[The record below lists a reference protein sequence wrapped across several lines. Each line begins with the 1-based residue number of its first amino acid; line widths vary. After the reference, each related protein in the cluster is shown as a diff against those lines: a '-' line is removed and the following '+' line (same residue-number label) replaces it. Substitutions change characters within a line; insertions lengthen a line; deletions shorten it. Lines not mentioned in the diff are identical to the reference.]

1 MWNHET
7 KKVRYSQINLFFLFC
22 RMTKYGEL
30 CGRKNIHNFIMKN
43 RLSSC
48 FVLAFAGVLS
58 VSAQVLS
65 LDSCRALALR
75 NNKELQMSSLKQ
87 EAALWQHKSVR
98 TNYLP
103 KISAVGTYQRTSK
116 EVSLLNKNQKQ
127 ALSHMGSNVAGAIGE
142 GVQRGA
148 ADFQQRLAN
157 LPSSPEF
164 QALMK
169 DPQIQAILAQN
180 PQLAQMLAN
189 PSLFQQ
195 MAAPY
200 LAQASTAF
208 NGMLTSMAQLVD
220 GAGQSIVDAFR
231 TDTRNMTGAAVLLT
245 QPLYMG
251 GKIRAYDR
259 ITTLAQE
266 AAGEQHTMEE
276 QDLLVSVDEAYWRI
290 VALQSK
296 KKLAESFLT
305 TVKKLD
311 GDVDKLIAEGMATKA
326 DGLSVKVKVNEAEV
340 AMIQVDNGLALSR
353 MALAQICGL
362 PMDANFTLEDETEE
376 VTADGARQMSLSL
389 QPNADRDHAV
399 ETALAHRA
407 EIRALDIAAQ
417 VKREEVKVARSEY
430 MPNLA
435 LTAGYLVSNPNVFN
449 GFEKKF
455 NGMWSAGVVLK
466 VPILTW
472 GDRVYKVRQ
481 AKAEAAMAET
491 RVEEVREKIT
501 LQVNQNQQ
509 KMQEAQRRLATALRS
524 QEQADENLRMA
535 NLGMREGVIPVSNVL
550 QAQTA
555 WLSAHSTLVEAEIDV
570 RLADLY
576 LMRALGTL
584 SR

>member
-1 MWNHET
+1 M
-7 KKVRYSQINLFFLFC
+7 
-22 RMTKYGEL
+22 
-30 CGRKNIHNFIMKN
+30 N
-43 RLSSC
+43 RLRSL
-48 FVLAFAGVLS
+48 VLAVALLCATV

-75 NNKELQMSSLKQ
+75 NNKELKMSALKQ
-87 EAALWQHKSVR
+87 EAAYWQHKSVR

-116 EVSLLNKNQKQ
+116 EMSLLNKEQKQ
-127 ALSHMGSNVAGAIGE
+127 AISNMGTTLSGAVGQ
-142 GVQRGA
+142 GMQQGMA
-148 ADFQQRLAN
+148 AFHQQLAN

-164 QALMK
+164 QAL
-169 DPQIQAILAQN
+169 LQN
-180 PQLAQMLAN
+180 PEFQAVMAENPHLVSLLAN
-189 PSLFQQ
+189 PTLLQQ
-195 MAAPY
+195 MAAPF
-200 LAQASTAF
+200 LSQASTAF
-208 NGMLTSMAQLVD
+208 NGMLTSMAQMVN
-220 GAGQSIVDAFR
+220 GVGQSIVDAFR

-259 ITTLAQE
+259 ITRLAQD
-266 AAGEQHTMEE
+266 AAEHQHTMEE

-296 KKLAESFLT
+296 KNLAQSFCE

-353 MALAQICGL
+353 MALAQLCGL
-362 PMDANFTLEDETEE
+362 PLDASFTLEDEQGEL
-376 VTADGARQMSLSL
+376 TAEGAANMAVSL
-389 QPNADRDHAV
+389 QPNADKPYAV
-399 ETALAHRA
+399 ETALTHRA
-407 EIRALDIAAQ
+407 ELKALDIAAQ

-435 LTAGYLVSNPNVFN
+435 LTAGYLVSNPSVFN

-472 GDRVYKVRQ
+472 GDRIYKVRQ

-491 RVEEVREKIT
+491 RLDEVREKIS

-509 KMQEAQRRLATALRS
+509 KMQEAQQRLSTALRS
-524 QEQADENLRMA
+524 QEQANENLRIA
-535 NLGMREGVIPVSNVL
+535 QLGLREGVIPVSNVL

-555 WLSAHSTLVEAEIDV
+555 WLAAHSTLVDAAIDV

-576 LMRALGTL
+576 LLRALGTL
-584 SR
+584 NY

>member
-1 MWNHET
+1 M
-7 KKVRYSQINLFFLFC
+7 
-22 RMTKYGEL
+22 
-30 CGRKNIHNFIMKN
+30 N
-43 RLSSC
+43 RLRSL
-48 FVLAFAGVLS
+48 VLAVALLCATV

-75 NNKELQMSSLKQ
+75 NNKELKMSALKQ
-87 EAALWQHKSVR
+87 EAAYWQHKSVR

-116 EVSLLNKNQKQ
+116 EMSLLNKEQKQ
-127 ALSHMGSNVAGAIGE
+127 AISNMGTTLSGAVGQ
-142 GVQRGA
+142 GVQQGMA
-148 ADFQQRLAN
+148 AFQQQLAN

-164 QALMK
+164 QAL
-169 DPQIQAILAQN
+169 LQN
-180 PQLAQMLAN
+180 PEFQAVMAENPHLVSLLAN
-189 PSLFQQ
+189 PTLLQQ
-195 MAAPY
+195 MAAPF
-200 LAQASTAF
+200 LSQASTAF
-208 NGMLTSMAQLVD
+208 NGMLTSMAQMVN

-259 ITTLAQE
+259 ITRLAQD
-266 AAGEQHTMEE
+266 AAEHQHTMEE

-296 KKLAESFLT
+296 KNLAQSFCE

-353 MALAQICGL
+353 MALAQLCGL
-362 PMDANFTLEDETEE
+362 PLDASFTLEDEQGEL
-376 VTADGARQMSLSL
+376 TAEGAANMAVSL
-389 QPNADRDHAV
+389 QPNADKPYAV
-399 ETALAHRA
+399 ETALTHRA
-407 EIRALDIAAQ
+407 ELKALDIAAQ

-435 LTAGYLVSNPNVFN
+435 LTAGYLVSNPSVFN

-472 GDRVYKVRQ
+472 GDRIYKVRQ

-491 RVEEVREKIT
+491 RLDEVREKIS

-509 KMQEAQRRLATALRS
+509 KMQEAQQRLSTALRS
-524 QEQADENLRMA
+524 QEQANENLRIA
-535 NLGMREGVIPVSNVL
+535 QLGLREGVIPVSNVL

-555 WLSAHSTLVEAEIDV
+555 WLAAHSTLVDAAIDV

-576 LMRALGTL
+576 LLRALGTL
-584 SR
+584 NY

>member
-1 MWNHET
+1 
-7 KKVRYSQINLFFLFC
+7 
-22 RMTKYGEL
+22 
-30 CGRKNIHNFIMKN
+30 MK
-43 RLSSC
+43 RLKSIL
-48 FVLAFAGVLS
+48 LAVALAS
-58 VSAQVLS
+58 VTTVSGQVLS
-65 LDSCRALALR
+65 LDSCRALALH
-75 NNKELQMSSLKQ
+75 NNKELKMSELKQ
-87 EAALWQHKSVR
+87 EAAYWQHKSVK

-103 KISAVGTYQRTSK
+103 KISAVGTYQRTTK
-116 EVSLLNKNQKQ
+116 EVSLLNKDQKQ
-127 ALSHMGSNVAGAIGE
+127 ALSNMGSRFAGALGE
-142 GVQRGA
+142 GVQQGA
-148 ADFQQRLAN
+148 AAFQQQLAN
-157 LPSSPEF
+157 LPNSPEF
-164 QALMK
+164 QALMQN
-169 DPQIQAILAQN
+169 PEFQAIMAQHPHLAGLLSN
-180 PQLAQMLAN
+180 PTLM
-189 PSLFQQ
+189 QQ
-195 MAAPY
+195 MAAPM
-200 LAQASTAF
+200 LSQASTAF
-208 NGMLTSMAQLVD
+208 NGMLSSMAQMVD

-251 GKIRAYDR
+251 GKIRAYDH
-259 ITTLAQE
+259 ITRLAQD
-266 AAGEQHTMEE
+266 AAQEQHTMEE

-296 KKLAESFLT
+296 KNLAQSFCE

-311 GDVDKLIAEGMATKA
+311 GDVDKLINEGMATKA

-353 MALAQICGL
+353 MALAQLCGL
-362 PMDANFTLEDETEE
+362 PLDAAFTLEDEQGEL
-376 VTADGARQMSLSL
+376 TAEGAADMAVSL
-389 QPNADRDHAV
+389 QPNADKPFAV
-399 ETALAHRA
+399 ETAMTHRA
-407 EIRALDIAAQ
+407 EIKALDIAAQ

-472 GDRVYKVRQ
+472 GDRIYKVRQ

-491 RVEEVREKIT
+491 RADEVREKIS

-509 KMQEAQRRLATALRS
+509 KMQEAQQRLSTALRS
-524 QEQADENLRMA
+524 QEQANENLRIA
-535 NLGMREGVIPVSNVL
+535 ELGLREGVIPVSNVL

-555 WLSAHSTLVEAEIDV
+555 WLAAHSTLVDAAIDV

-576 LMRALGTL
+576 LLRALGTL
-584 SR
+584 GY

>member
-1 MWNHET
+1 M
-7 KKVRYSQINLFFLFC
+7 
-22 RMTKYGEL
+22 
-30 CGRKNIHNFIMKN
+30 N
-43 RLSSC
+43 RLRSL
-48 FVLAFAGVLS
+48 VLAVALLCATV

-75 NNKELQMSSLKQ
+75 NNKELKMSALKQ
-87 EAALWQHKSVR
+87 EAAYWQHKSVR

-116 EVSLLNKNQKQ
+116 EVSLLNKEQKQ
-127 ALSHMGSNVAGAIGE
+127 AISNMGTTLSGAVGQ
-142 GVQRGA
+142 GMQQGMA
-148 ADFQQRLAN
+148 AFHQQLAN

-164 QALMK
+164 QAL
-169 DPQIQAILAQN
+169 LQN
-180 PQLAQMLAN
+180 PEFQAVMAENPHLVSLLAN
-189 PSLFQQ
+189 PTLLQQ
-195 MAAPY
+195 MAAPF
-200 LAQASTAF
+200 LSQASTAF
-208 NGMLTSMAQLVD
+208 NGMLTSMAQMVN

-259 ITTLAQE
+259 ITRLAQD
-266 AAGEQHTMEE
+266 AAEHQHTMEE

-296 KKLAESFLT
+296 KNLAQSFCE

-353 MALAQICGL
+353 MALAQLCGL
-362 PMDANFTLEDETEE
+362 PLDASFTLEDEQGEL
-376 VTADGARQMSLSL
+376 TAEGAANMAVSL
-389 QPNADRDHAV
+389 QPNADKPYAV
-399 ETALAHRA
+399 ETALTHRA
-407 EIRALDIAAQ
+407 ELKALDIAAQ

-435 LTAGYLVSNPNVFN
+435 LTAGYLVSNPSVFN

-472 GDRVYKVRQ
+472 GDRIYKVRQ

-491 RVEEVREKIT
+491 RLDEVREKIS

-509 KMQEAQRRLATALRS
+509 KMQEAQQRLSTALRS
-524 QEQADENLRMA
+524 QEQANENLRIA
-535 NLGMREGVIPVSNVL
+535 QLGLREGVIPVSNVL

-555 WLSAHSTLVEAEIDV
+555 WLAAHSTLVDAAIDV

-576 LMRALGTL
+576 LLRALGTL
-584 SR
+584 SY

>member
-1 MWNHET
+1 M
-7 KKVRYSQINLFFLFC
+7 
-22 RMTKYGEL
+22 
-30 CGRKNIHNFIMKN
+30 N
-43 RLSSC
+43 RLRSL
-48 FVLAFAGVLS
+48 VLAVALLCATV

-75 NNKELQMSSLKQ
+75 NNKELKMSALKQ
-87 EAALWQHKSVR
+87 EAAYWQHKSVR

-116 EVSLLNKNQKQ
+116 EMSLLNKEQKQ
-127 ALSHMGSNVAGAIGE
+127 AISNMGTTLSGAVGQ
-142 GVQRGA
+142 GVQQGMA
-148 ADFQQRLAN
+148 AFHQQLAN

-164 QALMK
+164 QAL
-169 DPQIQAILAQN
+169 LQN
-180 PQLAQMLAN
+180 PEFQAVMAENPHLVSLLAN
-189 PSLFQQ
+189 PTLLQQ
-195 MAAPY
+195 MAAPF
-200 LAQASTAF
+200 LSQASTAF
-208 NGMLTSMAQLVD
+208 NGMLTSMAQMVN

-259 ITTLAQE
+259 ITRLAQD
-266 AAGEQHTMEE
+266 AAEHQHTMEE

-296 KKLAESFLT
+296 KNLAQSFCE

-340 AMIQVDNGLALSR
+340 AMIQVDNGLVLSR
-353 MALAQICGL
+353 MALAQLCGL
-362 PMDANFTLEDETEE
+362 PLDASFTLEDEQGEL
-376 VTADGARQMSLSL
+376 TAEGAANMAVSL
-389 QPNADRDHAV
+389 QPNADKPYAV
-399 ETALAHRA
+399 ETALTHRA
-407 EIRALDIAAQ
+407 ELKALDIAAQ

-435 LTAGYLVSNPNVFN
+435 LTAGYLVSNPSVFN

-472 GDRVYKVRQ
+472 GDRIYKVRQ

-491 RVEEVREKIT
+491 RLDEVREKIS

-509 KMQEAQRRLATALRS
+509 KMQEAQQRLSTALRS
-524 QEQADENLRMA
+524 QEQANENLRIA
-535 NLGMREGVIPVSNVL
+535 QLGLREGVIPVSNVL

-555 WLSAHSTLVEAEIDV
+555 WLAAHSTLVDAAIDV

-576 LMRALGTL
+576 LLRALGTL
-584 SR
+584 SY

>member
-1 MWNHET
+1 M
-7 KKVRYSQINLFFLFC
+7 
-22 RMTKYGEL
+22 
-30 CGRKNIHNFIMKN
+30 N
-43 RLSSC
+43 RLRSL
-48 FVLAFAGVLS
+48 VLAVALLCATVD
-58 VSAQVLS
+58 SAQVLS

-75 NNKELQMSSLKQ
+75 NNKELKMSALKQ
-87 EAALWQHKSVR
+87 EAAYWQHKSVR

-116 EVSLLNKNQKQ
+116 EMSLLNKEQKQ
-127 ALSHMGSNVAGAIGE
+127 AISNMGTTLSGAVGQ
-142 GVQRGA
+142 GVQQGMA
-148 ADFQQRLAN
+148 AFQQQLAN

-164 QALMK
+164 QAL
-169 DPQIQAILAQN
+169 LQN
-180 PQLAQMLAN
+180 PEFQAVMAENPHLVSLLAN
-189 PSLFQQ
+189 PTLLQQ
-195 MAAPY
+195 MAAPFFS
-200 LAQASTAF
+200 QASTAF
-208 NGMLTSMAQLVD
+208 NGMLTSMAQMVN

-259 ITTLAQE
+259 ITRLAQD
-266 AAGEQHTMEE
+266 AAEHQHTMEE

-296 KKLAESFLT
+296 KNLAQSFCE

-353 MALAQICGL
+353 MALAQLCGL
-362 PMDANFTLEDETEE
+362 PLDASFTLEDEQGEL
-376 VTADGARQMSLSL
+376 TAEGAANMAVSL
-389 QPNADRDHAV
+389 QPNADKPYAV
-399 ETALAHRA
+399 ETALTHRA
-407 EIRALDIAAQ
+407 ELKALDIAAQ

-435 LTAGYLVSNPNVFN
+435 LTAGYLVSNPSVFN

-472 GDRVYKVRQ
+472 GDRIYKVRQ

-491 RVEEVREKIT
+491 RLDEVREKIS

-509 KMQEAQRRLATALRS
+509 KMQEAQQRLSTALRS
-524 QEQADENLRMA
+524 QEQANENLRIA
-535 NLGMREGVIPVSNVL
+535 QLGLREGVIPVSNVL

-555 WLSAHSTLVEAEIDV
+555 WLAAHSTLVDAAIDV

-576 LMRALGTL
+576 LLRALGTL
-584 SR
+584 SY

>member
-1 MWNHET
+1 M
-7 KKVRYSQINLFFLFC
+7 
-22 RMTKYGEL
+22 
-30 CGRKNIHNFIMKN
+30 N
-43 RLSSC
+43 RLRSL
-48 FVLAFAGVLS
+48 VLAVALLCATV

-75 NNKELQMSSLKQ
+75 NNKELKMSALKQ
-87 EAALWQHKSVR
+87 EAAYWQHKSVR

-116 EVSLLNKNQKQ
+116 EMSLLNKEQKQ
-127 ALSHMGSNVAGAIGE
+127 AISNMGTTLSGAVGQ
-142 GVQRGA
+142 GMQQGMA
-148 ADFQQRLAN
+148 AFQQQLAN

-164 QALMK
+164 QAL
-169 DPQIQAILAQN
+169 LQN
-180 PQLAQMLAN
+180 PDFQAVMAENPHLVSLLAN
-189 PSLFQQ
+189 PTLLQQ
-195 MAAPY
+195 MAAPF
-200 LAQASTAF
+200 LSQASTAF
-208 NGMLTSMAQLVD
+208 NGMLTSMAQMVN

-259 ITTLAQE
+259 ITRLAQD
-266 AAGEQHTMEE
+266 AAEHQHTMEE

-296 KKLAESFLT
+296 KNLAQSFCE

-353 MALAQICGL
+353 MALAQLCGL
-362 PMDANFTLEDETEE
+362 PLDASFTLEDEQGEL
-376 VTADGARQMSLSL
+376 TAEGAANMAVSL
-389 QPNADRDHAV
+389 QPNADKPYAV
-399 ETALAHRA
+399 ETALTHRA
-407 EIRALDIAAQ
+407 ELKALDIAAQ

-435 LTAGYLVSNPNVFN
+435 LTAGYLVSNPSVFN

-472 GDRVYKVRQ
+472 GDRIYKVRQ

-491 RVEEVREKIT
+491 RLDEVREKIS

-509 KMQEAQRRLATALRS
+509 KMQEAQQRLSTALRS
-524 QEQADENLRMA
+524 QEQANENLRIA
-535 NLGMREGVIPVSNVL
+535 QLGLREGVIPVSNVL

-555 WLSAHSTLVEAEIDV
+555 WLAAHSTLVDAAIDV

-576 LMRALGTL
+576 LLRALGTL
-584 SR
+584 SY